1 MPGRISLAFYFSIL
15 ISLIAFNLQ
24 ADTRVK
30 PFILATSDGDN
41 FDQVIKSTRSKLTAA
56 GFEILGSYSPYS
68 QANITVFTNSYLKN
82 NATQSERGGYGAV
95 LRVAVTKLDSI
106 IQVSYTN
113 PLYWSNA
120 YRLTDNLQ
128 TVTDRLASAL
138 GAQQEYGS
146 GNEVLTESDMREYH
160 YTLMMEY
167 FDDPSQLAYH
177 DDHASAVKAVETQLA
192 SAIAGTQKIYRL
204 DLGKDTE
211 GREMTLFGVGLA
223 GRDADDC
230 SSDSY
235 IMSRIDKSSP
245 RHTAHLPYELL
256 VYGSDVEA
264 LYARFRIAISWPH
277 LPMLSSDTGATF
289 LSIMCAPGAIED
301 ALIQAAGGELRQG
314 QQTEK

>member
-1 MPGRISLAFYFSIL
+1 MSGRISLVTFFSIFITL
-15 ISLIAFNLQ
+15 SSFNLQ
-24 ADTRVK
+24 ADTQVK
-30 PFILATSDGDN
+30 PFILATNSGDN
-41 FDQVIKSTRSKLTAA
+41 FEQVVKSTRSKLTSA
-56 GFEILGSYSPYS
+56 GFEILGRYSPYP
-68 QANITVFTNSYLKN
+68 QANIAVFTSPYLKKI
-82 NATQSERGGYGAV
+82 ATQSERGGYGGAF
-95 LRVAVTKLDSI
+95 RVAVTELDGV

-113 PLYWSNA
+113 PRYWSNA
-120 YRLTDNLQ
+120 YRLSDNLQ
-128 TVTDRLASAL
+128 SVTDTLASTL

-160 YTLMMEY
+160 YTVMMEY
-167 FDDPSQLAYH
+167 FDDPSLLAYH
-177 DDHASAVKAVETQLA
+177 DDHASAVKTVETHLA
-192 SAIAGTQKIYRL
+192 SAIAGTRKIFRL
-204 DLGKDTE
+204 NLGKDTE

-223 GRDADDC
+223 GKDADDC

-256 VYGSDVEA
+256 VYGSNVEA

-301 ALIQAAGGELRQG
+301 ALIQAAGGELKKG
-314 QQTEK
+314 QESER